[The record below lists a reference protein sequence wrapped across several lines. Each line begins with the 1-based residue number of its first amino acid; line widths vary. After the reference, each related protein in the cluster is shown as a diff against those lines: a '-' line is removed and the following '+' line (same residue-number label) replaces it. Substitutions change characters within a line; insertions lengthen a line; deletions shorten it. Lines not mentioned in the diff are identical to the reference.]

1 MPKSVLSSS
10 IRAQNC
16 ILFLNQCPK
25 AFLFCCSGEDVDK
38 VGGAG
43 ADNNFMTLSDSST
56 CGKMTA
62 LAKLLDLWYQQETA
76 NKVRSVPL
84 LAYLL
89 TG

>member
-1 MPKSVLSSS
+1 M
-10 IRAQNC
+10 
-16 ILFLNQCPK
+16 
-25 AFLFCCSGEDVDK
+25 
-38 VGGAG
+38 GGAG